1 MYKKTEGTGIADFL
15 QQRKPMSIKKQYLKT
30 RPICKA
36 TFRLS
41 KEESCDAKRVF
52 LVGDFNQ
59 WDKTK
64 TPMKPLKKGG
74 FTVTLDLKTGRDYQ
88 FRYFFDRLF
97 WGNDPEADRYEYS
110 PFGNCENSVVSL

>member
-1 MYKKTEGTGIADFL
+1 
-15 QQRKPMSIKKQYLKT
+15 
-30 RPICKA
+30 
-36 TFRLS
+36 
-41 KEESCDAKRVF
+41 
-52 LVGDFNQ
+52 
-59 WDKTK
+59 
-64 TPMKPLKKGG
+64 MKPLKKGG